1 MQKKPVKQKPEKQEK
16 QADIYAIRKQ
26 KKRRRI
32 LKRSAV
38 FIAGAIFLIVLYQ
51 KRDVWLP
58 KLETIGGRSGVHI
71 AEEQDQAD
79 FPITVY
85 SGTQYQAAALG
96 GYLSILSDSY
106 LHVYEQSGSTRNIR
120 QQTYG
125 NAILRTE
132 GEFGFVYESGGTR
145 FRLETADK
153 AVYEKSVNDQIIY
166 GTVSAKGYAALIT
179 MSDTCACK
187 LLIFNEKGQQIYQRE
202 CVEQLSCVCFFPDST
217 GCYAVSIGTAAGIMQ
232 SYVHKYS
239 FSEKSEI
246 WKSKP
251 LDTFAIS
258 VYNTNDGGV
267 CLIGDMR
274 TAYLTAG
281 GGVLYDYVYPD
292 SFEQGCFAG
301 NTALILTS
309 NKEQRTK
316 TLTIFPLETGQP
328 VTKSFSKE
336 ICSIGLYPEGRKVL
350 VQMRSKV
357 LELDLAGEMKNSIPI
372 MDGCDRFLRIGSD
385 LYLLGYNT
393 VDRVSL
399 S

>member
-1 MQKKPVKQKPEKQEK
+1 MQNKPVKQKKPEK
-16 QADIYAIRKQ
+16 QADIYAVRKQ
-26 KKRRRI
+26 KKRRKI
-32 LKRSAV
+32 LRRSAW
-38 FIAGAIFLIVLYQ
+38 FIAGAIFLIVIYQ

-58 KLETIGGRSGVHI
+58 KLENISGRSGVHNI
-71 AEEQDQAD
+71 SEEQDQAD

-85 SGTQYQAAALG
+85 SGTQYQAAPLG

-106 LHVYEQSGSTRNIR
+106 LHVYEHGGSTKNIR

-132 GEFGFVYESGGTR
+132 GEFGLVYESGGTR
-145 FRLETADK
+145 FRLETAEK
-153 AVYEKSVNDQIIY
+153 AVYEKSVSDQIIY

-187 LLIFNEKGQQIYQRE
+187 LFIFNEKGHQIHQRD
-202 CVEQLSCVCFFPDST
+202 CVEQLSCLCFLPDST
-217 GCYAVSIGTAAGIMQ
+217 GCYAVSIGTEAGSMQ

-239 FSEKSEI
+239 FSEKSAI

-267 CLIGDMR
+267 CLIGDR
-274 TAYLTAG
+274 RAAYLTAG
-281 GGVLYDYVYPD
+281 GGILHEYMYPD
-292 SFEQGCFAG
+292 TFEQGCFAG
-301 NTALILTS
+301 DTAVILTS
-309 NKEQRTK
+309 NKEQRTR
-316 TLTIFPLETGQP
+316 TLTVFPLETGQP
-328 VTKSFSKE
+328 VTKSYGKE
-336 ICSIGLYPEGRKVL
+336 IRSVGIYPERREVL

-357 LELDLAGEMKNSIPI
+357 LELDYSCEMKNSIPV
-372 MDGCDRFLRIGSD
+372 MDGCDRFLRIGAD